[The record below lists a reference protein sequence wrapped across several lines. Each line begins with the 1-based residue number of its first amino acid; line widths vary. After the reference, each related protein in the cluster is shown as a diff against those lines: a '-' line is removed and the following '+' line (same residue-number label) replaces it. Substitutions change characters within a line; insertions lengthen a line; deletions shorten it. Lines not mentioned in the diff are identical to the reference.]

1 MKRKAVVHFKAFP
14 VTQTLEDVRKELKGT
29 SKEPL
34 SNVTLSHPTY
44 MKDAML
50 EQETKMLNLC
60 FRSRQ
65 KVEAQLKQ
73 ETTTGNQTS
82 HIPGS
87 LRIGNP
93 IKVPNYLKGSN
104 MLQEI
109 VERGH
114 KVDEAKQGTRAAIAL
129 DMT

>member
-1 MKRKAVVHFKAFP
+1 VKTKRKVIVHFKAFP

-50 EQETKMLNLC
+50 EQETKMLNLY

-82 HIPGS
+82 YIPGS

-109 VERGH
+109 VERDH
-114 KVDEAKQGTRAAIAL
+114 KAN
-129 DMT
+129 